1 MSMISLKKLGRVID
15 DQLEKLERTWET
27 PHMLLSNTEAPNEEA
42 QGLIESFL
50 VSINKVH
57 DELNE
62 LVEEQKESTADV
74 DRFIKECEAIINDS
88 IKPDCDALEDFLQKH
103 GYTPLQKTSFNE
115 TLVSEL
121 SILKDEELEE
131 RTQNLSLLDDQIA
144 FHNFKNYTAPVGNVS
159 DYDYEDEDNINQELG
174 DKENAEKSKP
184 TCIPTPVIRRLT
196 RVKNQDVNL
205 TPSMLPREPIYS
217 PYFNPRA

>member
-1 MSMISLKKLGRVID
+1 MSINTLKKLGQVID
-15 DQLEKLERTWET
+15 EKLEKLERTWET
-27 PHMLLSNTEAPNEEA
+27 PHMLLSNTEAPDEEA
-42 QGLIESFL
+42 QSQIENFL

-74 DRFIKECEAIINDS
+74 DRFIKECEAIINNS
-88 IKPDCDALEDFLQKH
+88 IKPDCDALEDFLKKH

-115 TLVSEL
+115 TLVSES
-121 SILKDEELEE
+121 SILKDEELEL
-131 RTQNLSLLDDQIA
+131 RAQNLSLLDDNIA
-144 FHNFKNYTAPVGNVS
+144 FENFKNYIAPVENF
-159 DYDYEDEDNINQELG
+159 DDYEDQCNQELG
-174 DKENAEKSKP
+174 DKENAEKLKP

-196 RVKNQDVNL
+196 RVKDQDVNL
-205 TPSMLPREPIYS
+205 TPSLLPKEPIYS